1 VHETA
6 LLLAGWGTDPRRLHP
21 LRDALRAADLDAL
34 VWPYH
39 PVGTLPALADL
50 LLDRIARAPGPVH
63 LVGHS
68 LGGLVA
74 AQAALARPDGLTTVT
89 TINTPWRGTW
99 AAYTGSGGLATALR
113 YGSTDLRG
121 LREALQH
128 HHRDP
133 TTGPSWLLLAVLGDL
148 AAPASTAL
156 RAGVRGP
163 RLTRRVVPATGHS
176 ISLFSPR
183 VIASVAGHIGADRPL
198 DAAP

>member
-1 VHETA
+1 VNGTA
-6 LLLAGWGTDPRRLHP
+6 LLLAGWGTDPRRLDP
-21 LRDALRAADLDAL
+21 LRDALRGSGLDAI
-34 VWPYH
+34 VWAYH
-39 PVGTLPALADL
+39 PVGTLPALADQ
-50 LLDRIARAPGPVH
+50 LLDRIARTPGPLH

-74 AQAALARPDGLTTVT
+74 AQATLARPEGLITVT

-99 AAYTGSGGLATALR
+99 AAYTSSGGLATALR

-121 LREALQH
+121 LREALQR

-133 TTGPSWLLLAVLGDL
+133 TAGPSWLLLSVLGDL

-163 RLTRRVVPATGHS
+163 RLTRRVVPGTGHS
-176 ISLFSPR
+176 ISLCSPR
-183 VIASVAGHIGADRPL
+183 VIASVTGHVGADRPL
-198 DAAP
+198 DAAS